1 MKNAFFAVSQNPFLV
16 VSLCITKNAS
26 VMPAHIALCVK
37 QVAKENYNSFIRRR
51 VRVKPLALVDR
62 DGRHKPRGTARW
74 QVVLLCV
81 E

>member
-1 MKNAFFAVSQNPFLV
+1 MLFLLYNKKRQCNAR
-16 VSLCITKNAS
+16 
-26 VMPAHIALCVK
+26 HIALCMK
-37 QVAKENYNSFIRRR
+37 QVAKENHNSFIRRR

-74 QVVLLCV
+74 KVVLLFV